1 MNPGTIGL
9 CLLLWYDQPVDQDVA
24 ILTPEKAIVTYR
36 LAGLGSR
43 MLAHLVDVILVIGL
57 LIIIVAALAA
67 LGLVMSSSI
76 VFGFLLIAAF
86 AIPFLYFILQEAF
99 WNGQTVG
106 KKVAGCRV
114 RMADGTPITPAAAVG
129 RNLMRPADMLPGTY
143 LIGLIAVFTNPK
155 SQRIGDL
162 AANTIVCLERKPVQ
176 MYAVAPH
183 KAGFHALEIS
193 VGELR
198 GMTMEEYVALRR
210 FADRFPELSTKT
222 QNRLIAEVFV
232 PIADRRG
239 VPHTPQVHPIYQAE
253 AMVMKYG
260 RENGLL

>member
-1 MNPGTIGL
+1 M
-9 CLLLWYDQPVDQDVA
+9 DQDIA

-43 MLAHLVDVILVIGL
+43 MLAHLIDVIMLVAIFVLITFVTATLGIVLQSSL
-57 LIIIVAALAA
+57 LI
-67 LGLVMSSSI
+67 
-76 VFGFLLIAAF
+76 GFLLVGVF

-99 WNGQTVG
+99 LNGQTIG
-106 KKVAGCRV
+106 KKITGCRV
-114 RMADGTPITPAAAVG
+114 RMADGTPITPTAAVG
-129 RNLMRPADMLPGTY
+129 RNLMRPADLLPGTY
-143 LIGLIAVFTNPK
+143 LIGLIAVFTNAK

-162 AANTIVCLERKPVQ
+162 AANTIVCLERKPLQ

-183 KAGFHALEIS
+183 KAGFHALES
-193 VGELR
+193 AVGDLR

-210 FADRFPELSTKT
+210 FADRFPELSAQT
-222 QNRLIAEVFV
+222 QARLIAEVYV

-239 VPHTPQVHPIYQAE
+239 VPHLPQVHPIYLAE
-253 AMVMKYG
+253 AIVMKYG

>member
-1 MNPGTIGL
+1 ME
-9 CLLLWYDQPVDQDVA
+9 QDVA

-43 MLAHLVDVILVIGL
+43 MLAHLIDVIILICLFIIAAMIVGLMGMVIGT
-57 LIIIVAALAA
+57 ALAT
-67 LGLVMSSSI
+67 GFILVSM
-76 VFGFLLIAAF
+76 F
-86 AIPFLYFILQEAF
+86 AVPLLYFILQEAF
-99 WNGQTVG
+99 WNGQTIG
-106 KKVAGCRV
+106 KKITGCRV
-114 RMADGTPITPAAAVG
+114 RMADGTPISPAAAVG
-129 RNLMRPADMLPGTY
+129 RNLMRPADLLPGTY
-143 LIGLIAVFTNPK
+143 LIGLIAVFTNPR

-162 AANTIVCLERKPVQ
+162 AANTIVCLERKPAQ

-183 KAGFHALEIS
+183 RAGLHALEAA
-193 VGELR
+193 VGDLR

-210 FADRFPELSTKT
+210 FADRFPELSAQT
-222 QNRLIAEVFV
+222 QNRLITDVFA

-239 VPHTPQVHPIYQAE
+239 VPHLPQVHPIYLAE